1 MEETLEIMSPSRS
14 HERFKS
20 VIGSL
25 LEAYFQEQRIRYFP
39 LGSATFRQQ
48 EQRGATETDECYCI
62 GTEKDLLDLAIEVV
76 ITSGGISKLSVYK
89 KLGIR
94 EVWFWQDNQFEVY
107 ILGEEDYQTT
117 RNSLLFPDLN
127 LELLASY
134 VVKFDPLEAVLEW
147 RNLVRSSY
155 PN

>member
-1 MEETLEIMSPSRS
+1 M
-14 HERFKS
+14 
-20 VIGSL
+20 
-25 LEAYFQEQRIRYFP
+25 
-39 LGSATFRQQ
+39 
-48 EQRGATETDECYCI
+48 
-62 GTEKDLLDLAIEVV
+62 AIEVV

-134 VVKFDPLEAVLEW
+134 AVKSDPLSAVLEW
-147 RNLVRSSY
+147 INLVRSSY